1 MNIKLRNKT
10 NNELVYE
17 FTTDN
22 IKIIND
28 DFNFNIKISISRD
41 VFDFLNEN
49 NYTVSFEQTQHIF
62 DGNLSDKDILI
73 QLDKS
78 KLFFLNFPFISMD
91 DEMLDK
97 FYSMSI
103 FNHLTMAE
111 KELNKI
117 SYVEKHQKIKNTSLF
132 IEDKEV
138 NIDLTIMN
146 DKIIFVN

>member
-1 MNIKLRNKT
+1 
-10 NNELVYE
+10 
-17 FTTDN
+17 
-22 IKIIND
+22 
-28 DFNFNIKISISRD
+28 
-41 VFDFLNEN
+41 
-49 NYTVSFEQTQHIF
+49 
-62 DGNLSDKDILI
+62 
-73 QLDKS
+73 
-78 KLFFLNFPFISMD
+78 MD